1 MKGIVIIP
9 AYNEAGN
16 IAGVLAALRRDAPEF
31 DCVVVDDGSTDAT
44 AAICRAQGCRV
55 LSLAVN
61 LGIGGAMQTGYRY
74 AARHGYDVAVQIDG
88 DGQHDPTYLAAML
101 NALTAQGA
109 DMVIGSR
116 FLAGEGYQST
126 LLRRW
131 GIRYFSALIRALTGT
146 TVTDPTSGCRMVRR
160 ELIEAFAA
168 DYPPDYPEP
177 ESVAKLLRRGG
188 KVVELPVEMRARGGG
203 SSSIGAL
210 ASLYY
215 VVKVTFAIL
224 LSALPSLRRS

>member
-9 AYNEAGN
+9 AYNEAEN
-16 IAGVLAALRRDAPEF
+16 IALVLAALRQTAPEF
-31 DCVVVDDGSTDAT
+31 DCIVVNDGSSDAT
-44 AAICRAQGCRV
+44 AAVCREQNCRV
-55 LSLAVN
+55 LSLTVN
-61 LGIGGAMQTGYRY
+61 LGIGGAVQTGYRY
-74 AARHGYDVAVQIDG
+74 AAQNGYDVAVQIDG
-88 DGQHDPTYLAAML
+88 DGQHDPAYLAAML
-101 NALTAQGA
+101 DALTEQGA

-116 FLAGEGYQST
+116 FLVGEGYQST
-126 LLRRW
+126 PLRRW
-131 GIRYFSALIRALTGT
+131 GIRYFSLLIRLLTGT
-146 TVTDPTSGCRMVRR
+146 TVTDPTSGFRMVRK

-188 KVVELPVEMRARGGG
+188 KVVELPVQMRARGGG

-215 VVKVTFAIL
+215 LIKVTFAIL
-224 LSALPSLRRS
+224 LSVLPSFYGR